1 MSGWTVEPQ
10 KMSACLPL
18 LNFLSDFKRYFDGE
32 ALPRTLLCDVDCLQ
46 LQVYICAKCGLMIL
60 DAIAIYCIWVWKRAV
75 LQSQENSEQQK
86 SCCRRGL
93 SRLLSASRKMRAICD
108 ACKTWKVRMASR
120 SRGFLLFRETHKQNK
135 YLIYI
140 YMLCIWMLLRA
151 KFHKHETQQLAA
163 RAGVLWLSPA
173 WSQWF
178 CRISRHL
185 QGVQPGSCPC
195 ASAGALQCSVSRPP
209 VQATHLSPQKTLTI
223 RIATL
228 ERCK

>member
-1 MSGWTVEPQ
+1 MESCGSSWIILGITTEQ
-10 KMSACLPL
+10 SAASPNVW
-18 LNFLSDFKRYFDGE
+18 LNPKKRYFDGE

-46 LQVYICAKCGLMIL
+46 LQIYICAKCGLMIL

-120 SRGFLLFRETHKQNK
+120 SRGFLLFRETHKRNK

-140 YMLCIWMLLRA
+140 YICCV
-151 KFHKHETQQLAA
+151 F
-163 RAGVLWLSPA
+163 G
-173 WSQWF
+173 
-178 CRISRHL
+178 C
-185 QGVQPGSCPC
+185 C
-195 ASAGALQCSVSRPP
+195 
-209 VQATHLSPQKTLTI
+209 
-223 RIATL
+223 
-228 ERCK
+228 

>member
-1 MSGWTVEPQ
+1 M
-10 KMSACLPL
+10 L
-18 LNFLSDFKRYFDGE
+18 
-32 ALPRTLLCDVDCLQ
+32 
-46 LQVYICAKCGLMIL
+46 
-60 DAIAIYCIWVWKRAV
+60 
-75 LQSQENSEQQK
+75 LQSIAYGFENEPCCKVKRTRSNKNHVAGEVCPACYLLAGRCVQFATLARPGRSEWPAEAEVFYSSVK
-86 SCCRRGL
+86 RTN
-93 SRLLSASRKMRAICD
+93 
-108 ACKTWKVRMASR
+108 KTSIWS
-120 SRGFLLFRETHKQNK
+120 
-135 YLIYI
+135 IYI